1 MHAYSIRIDD
11 RQVGI
16 ALSELQLGGN
26 DKMALLLPYC
36 SEHNASIFRA
46 KCAYLGDSFAAI
58 EVACKP
64 EDLSA

>member
-1 MHAYSIRIDD
+1 MHAYSIRIDE

-16 ALSELQLGGN
+16 VLSELQLGGN

-36 SEHNASIFRA
+36 SEHNASVYRA
-46 KCAYLGDSFAAI
+46 KCAYLGNSFAAI
-58 EVACKP
+58 EVSCKP